1 MDRQIQDGNTVC
13 LDYTLSLADGTVI
26 DSAEQ
31 SGTWTYVH
39 GHTKMPTGL
48 IKGVEGL
55 RVGDQ
60 VQLKLP
66 PEAAFG
72 ATNPEAFHDVPKP
85 NVSAAVLQVGYA
97 GEMPGPNGTIIPYR
111 IHAINEE
118 TVTLDLNHPLAG
130 EHVIFDV
137 TVIHI
142 QD

>member
-1 MDRQIQDGNTVC
+1 
-13 LDYTLSLADGTVI
+13 
-26 DSAEQ
+26 
-31 SGTWTYVH
+31 
-39 GHTKMPTGL
+39 
-48 IKGVEGL
+48 
-55 RVGDQ
+55 
-60 VQLKLP
+60 LP
-66 PEAAFG
+66 FS
-72 ATNPEAFHDVPKP
+72 DVPKP

>member
-1 MDRQIQDGNTVC
+1 MDQRIQDGRTVC
-13 LDYTLSLADGTVI
+13 LDYSLSLTDGTVI
-26 DSAEQ
+26 DSAEK

-39 GHTKMPTGL
+39 GHTKMPPGL
-48 IKGVEGL
+48 AKGIAGL
-55 RVGDQ
+55 QVGDQ
-60 VQLKLP
+60 VRLDLA
-66 PEAAFG
+66 PEDAFG
-72 ATNPEAFHDVPKP
+72 AANPDAFHEVPKP
-85 NVSAAVLQVGYA
+85 SASASVLKVGYA
-97 GEMPGPNGTIIPYR
+97 GEMPGPNGTIITYR

>member
-1 MDRQIQDGNTVC
+1 MDGRIQDGRTVC

-26 DSAEQ
+26 DSAQQ

-39 GHTKMPTGL
+39 GHTKMPPGL
-48 IKGVEGL
+48 AKGVEGL
-55 RVGDQ
+55 RIGDH
-60 VQLKLP
+60 VRLDLA

-72 ATNPEAFHDVPKP
+72 VANPDAFQEIPKP
-85 NVSAAVLQVGYA
+85 RVPASTLQVGYA

-111 IHAINEE
+111 IHAIHEE

-130 EHVIFDV
+130 ERIVFDV
-137 TVIHI
+137 TVVHI